1 MVKQNYEHFQ
11 SQQRV
16 CAEYLICPNPS
27 EELKKFC
34 DKNKLQMKKSL
45 FDLKLEE
52 IPNLSKIKILKSD
65 VCTLSMA
72 FGYFMHFPIVEVKI
86 AGQTYLKSFFII
98 IYFKLFFQLSKN
110 KLIPTLIDGLQHQAL
125 NEKFTKM
132 FDFNLYSS
140 VPLKTS
146 QTEICYL
153 GKLFS
158 KSKNGFENFGPLW
171 YHSKKN
177 GFKKFIDL
185 LL

>member
-1 MVKQNYEHFQ
+1 
-11 SQQRV
+11 
-16 CAEYLICPNPS
+16 
-27 EELKKFC
+27 
-34 DKNKLQMKKSL
+34 MKKSL

-72 FGYFMHFPIVEVKI
+72 FGYFMHFPIVE
-86 AGQTYLKSFFII
+86 
-98 IYFKLFFQLSKN
+98 LSKN

-158 KSKNGFENFGPLW
+158 KSKM
-171 YHSKKN
+171 
-177 GFKKFIDL
+177 DL
-185 LL
+185 KILDHCGTIP

>member
-1 MVKQNYEHFQ
+1 M
-11 SQQRV
+11 

-86 AGQTYLKSFFII
+86 AGQTYLK
-98 IYFKLFFQLSKN
+98 LFFSFQKIS
-110 KLIPTLIDGLQHQAL
+110 
-125 NEKFTKM
+125 
-132 FDFNLYSS
+132 
-140 VPLKTS
+140 
-146 QTEICYL
+146 
-153 GKLFS
+153 
-158 KSKNGFENFGPLW
+158 
-171 YHSKKN
+171 
-177 GFKKFIDL
+177 
-185 LL
+185 